1 MDRAGFSDT
10 ASLMD
15 RSFMN
20 RSFMKRRSFLSGLIV
35 AGIAANSPGL
45 TAFAAASPLPLSAD
59 EAPVRLPRYRGF
71 NIQWQRRPGDTAK
84 PAFSEEDFA
93 MMQEWGFNFAR
104 IPLSYWIWGKP
115 TDWTYINE
123 EPLKEIDRV
132 VALGKQYNVHI
143 NLNFHRIPGYCIN
156 GRELEP
162 ADLFTG
168 RQDEGPRALKAACF
182 HWSTF
187 ARRYKGVPSTQL
199 SFDLINEPP
208 KMKSYEGYF
217 EERYVAVAQALV
229 AAIRAEDPKRIIFA
243 DGINIGQNPVLE
255 LASLGLVQSTRGYQ
269 PKAVS
274 HHGATWV
281 PLDEYE
287 TMKMP
292 TWPLTDDK
300 GHLWDRAKLKEE
312 YVDKWKPLTDR
323 GAQVHVGE
331 WGCYNQTPHDVA
343 LAWMSDCLAVWREA
357 GWGNALWNL
366 RGNFGVLDSGRTDVA
381 YEDLRGHKLDRK
393 MLELL
398 RTA

>member
-1 MDRAGFSDT
+1 MDRKNF
-10 ASLMD
+10 L
-15 RSFMN
+15 N
-20 RSFMKRRSFLSGLIV
+20 RKGGMSRRSFVSGLAV
-35 AGIAANSPGL
+35 AGIAANSPGV
-45 TAFAAASPLPLSAD
+45 ASVAEASPLPF
-59 EAPVRLPRYRGF
+59 APGVPPAPLPRYRGF
-71 NIQWQRRPGDTAK
+71 NIQWQRRPGDTTK
-84 PAFSEEDFA
+84 PAFNEEDFA

-115 TDWTYINE
+115 TDWTYIDE
-123 EPLKEIDRV
+123 EPLKQIDRV
-132 VALGKQYNVHI
+132 VALGKQHNVHI

-168 RQDEGPRALKAACF
+168 RKGPRALKAACF

-187 ARRYKGVPSTQL
+187 ARRYKGVPSSQL

-208 KMKSYEGYF
+208 KMKSYEGSF
-217 EERYVAVAQALV
+217 EERYVVVAQALV
-229 AAIRAEDPKRIIFA
+229 AAIRAEDPHRVIFA
-243 DGINIGQNPVLE
+243 DGINIGQNPVPE
-255 LASLGLVQSTRGYQ
+255 LADLGLVQSTRGYQ

-287 TMKMP
+287 TMKTP

-300 GHLWDRAKLKEE
+300 GHLWDRAKLKQE
-312 YVDKWKPLTDR
+312 YVDKWRPLADR
-323 GAQVHVGE
+323 GVQVHVGE

-366 RGNFGVLDSGRTDVA
+366 RGSFGVLDSGRSDVA
-381 YEDLRGHKLDRK
+381 YEDFHSHKLDRK

-398 RTA
+398 RSA

>member
-1 MDRAGFSDT
+1 MAQP
-10 ASLMD
+10 
-15 RSFMN
+15 
-20 RSFMKRRSFLSGLIV
+20 I
-35 AGIAANSPGL
+35 
-45 TAFAAASPLPLSAD
+45 
-59 EAPVRLPRYRGF
+59 PRYRGF
-71 NIQWQRRPGDTAK
+71 NLQWQRRPADTTT
-84 PAFSEEDFA
+84 PPFNEEDFA
-93 MMQEWGFNFAR
+93 MMGQWGFNFAR

-115 TDWTYINE
+115 TDWTYIDE
-123 EPLKEIDRV
+123 APLKEIDRV
-132 VALGKQYNVHI
+132 VALGKQHNVHI

-168 RQDEGPRALKAACF
+168 RHDEGPRALKAACF

-187 ARRYKGVPSTQL
+187 ARRYKGIPSSEL

-208 KMKSYEGYF
+208 KMKSYEGSF
-217 EERYVAVAQALV
+217 EERYVVVAQALV
-229 AAIRAEDPKRIIFA
+229 QAIRAEDPHRLIFA
-243 DGINIGQNPVLE
+243 DGINIGQNPVLD
-255 LASLGLVQSTRGYQ
+255 LADLGLVQSTRGYQ

-287 TMKMP
+287 TTKAP
-292 TWPLTDDK
+292 AWPLVDDK
-300 GHLWDRAKLKEE
+300 GHTWDRAKLKAE
-312 YVDKWKPLTDR
+312 YVDKWKPLVDR
-323 GAQVHVGE
+323 RVPVHVGE
-331 WGCYNQTPHDVA
+331 WGCYNQTPHEVA

-366 RGNFGVLDSGRTDVA
+366 RGNFGILDSGRSDVA
-381 YEDLRGHKLDRK
+381 YENFHGHQLDRK